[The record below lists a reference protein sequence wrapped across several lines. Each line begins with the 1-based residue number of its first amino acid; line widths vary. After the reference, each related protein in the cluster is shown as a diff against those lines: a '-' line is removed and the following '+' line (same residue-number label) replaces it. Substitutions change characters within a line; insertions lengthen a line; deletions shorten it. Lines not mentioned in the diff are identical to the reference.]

1 MTHKKGKTVL
11 GPAEHPW
18 LDPLWRR
25 VALVVFCGGWTILE
39 FAAGNTGWASIVGA
53 ITAYAAWCY
62 LYAYKGSDDPS
73 PKDPAQANEDEAQ

>member
-25 VALVVFCGGWTILE
+25 VALVVFCGGWTIVE

-62 LYAYKGSDDPS
+62 LYAYKGADDPS
-73 PKDPAQANEDEAQ
+73 RKDPAQANEDEAQ